1 MAIQKKIQL
10 YVSDTTGAAKTAKYY
25 RIPLPADTMDYDILD
40 NPLKGLVRLYCRI
53 VGDRIEFAPVVHHL
67 PVGQNTPG
75 VKTEVITQPNGG
87 SLYITHAEECSPTIP
102 KELLNDGESYSGFM
116 NLAMDDTAD
125 RVQFDTVSFFSN
137 NNLTFPEGSESV
149 KTALKYLDANKSKLF
164 SKGNP
169 IYSDYYSD
177 LIPFV
182 PSTWQEFESYEDVL
196 TDIRNWIDGPDIVAD
211 RCPDYPKSM
220 VNSPRL
226 KYIITDVC
234 TISGTSVDGEPK
246 SGATTVEHSGAA
258 EIYANYME
266 RIKLDNPTLQG
277 DTLSIECHNYYT
289 NDDEARA
296 KLSVFGKKA
305 NGDVVEFEST
315 IEESGQFGRLYKAT
329 VTSVSE
335 YTEIL
340 FHLYSR
346 KNGGG
351 QDVHTK
357 VTFTV

>member
-25 RIPLPADTMDYDILD
+25 RIPLPCDTMDYDILD

-53 VGDRIEFAPVVHHL
+53 VGDRIEYAPVVHHI

-75 VKTEVITQPNGG
+75 AKTEIITQPNGE
-87 SLYITHAEECSPTIP
+87 SLYITHVEECSPTIP

-116 NLAMDDTAD
+116 NLAMNDTAD

-182 PSTWQEFESYEDVL
+182 PSTWQEFDSYEDVL
-196 TDIRNWIDGPDIVAD
+196 TDIRNWIDNPDIVAD
-211 RCPDYPKSM
+211 RCPDYPKSI

-226 KYIITDVC
+226 KYIVQDVC
-234 TISGTSVDGEPK
+234 TISGTSVDGEAK
-246 SGATTVEHSGAA
+246 SGVTTIEHSGAA

-277 DTLSIECHNYYT
+277 DTLSIECYNHYT